1 MPYGGVADVGWTGD
15 LPRLLSAFDSSA
27 DFLSTRA
34 HGGVFN
40 ASTDRKAPN
49 FHAAAAKY
57 NLRHGVPAHHLRLSS
72 IQLVRFSRRLLTR
85 IVALST
91 RPEYAMHS
99 ELRAASICAMT
110 ATQWREQR
118 ERRDEVS
125 NQELFPC
132 TMDSLFASRPS
143 MFGVFDSST
152 YVSPKML
159 AQYETRDLLFHKVEP
174 KVRGRAA
181 NTSCDAFTS
190 PRRVQRCKREAHQL
204 TAMRAN
210 AEGARPP
217 RGPA

>member
-1 MPYGGVADVGWTGD
+1 M
-15 LPRLLSAFDSSA
+15 LSTFDSSA

-34 HGGVFN
+34 HGVFN
-40 ASTDRKAPN
+40 ASTDRAAPN

-57 NLRHGVPAHHLRLSS
+57 NLRHGVPARHLRLSS

-110 ATQWREQR
+110 AAQWREQR
-118 ERRDEVS
+118 ERRDELS
-125 NQELFPC
+125 SKEAFLC

-152 YVSPKML
+152 YVSPNML

-204 TAMRAN
+204 SSMLKDRARL
-210 AEGARPP
+210 EV
-217 RGPA
+217 